1 MLSLCLSNFLGT
13 GGRAQLTT
21 IRATLLSLL
30 LTFFAPGLFAQQF
43 DVLLITETAGW
54 QHESS
59 FDAIPAMR
67 KMAERH
73 YFNIDL
79 KQKAERLTADQLAK
93 YEVIVMINTTGDIF
107 NDEEQSLIEKFV
119 QSGKG
124 WVGVHAASDTE
135 YDWKWYTEMVGH
147 MFKIHPTIQTA
158 MVDVIDKDFPGLA
171 TWPDRMLWTDE
182 FYEFKDGTR
191 RPGFNYLITVDE
203 ATYDFNAKWSEDN
216 VARGHGDFH
225 PMAWYHDYDGGRAF
239 YTNFGHVPAVFQEA
253 TFLNHLYGGIYWA
266 ATGNK

>member
-1 MLSLCLSNFLGT
+1 MQQCFSNFLCT
-13 GGRAQLTT
+13 CGRAQMMTVRT
-21 IRATLLSLL
+21 ILLPLFLILFSP
-30 LTFFAPGLFAQQF
+30 TLFAQQF
-43 DVLLITETAGW
+43 DVLMITETAGW

-67 KMAERH
+67 KMAARH

-79 KQKAERLTADQLAK
+79 KQKAERLTADQLAQ
-93 YEVIVMINTTGDIF
+93 YEVILMINTTGDVF
-107 NDEEQSLIEKFV
+107 NDEEQALVEQFI

-147 MFKIHPTIQTA
+147 MFKIHPVIQTG
-158 MVDVIDKDFPGLA
+158 MVDVVDKDFPGMA
-171 TWPDRMLWTDE
+171 TWPDRLLWTDE

-191 RPGFNYLITVDE
+191 RPDFNYLITVDE
-203 ATYDFNAKWSEDN
+203 STYDFNAKWSDDN

-239 YTNFGHVPAVFQEA
+239 YTNFGHVPAVFQEDV
-253 TFLNHLYGGIYWA
+253 FLEHLYGGIYWA